1 MTKCAQ
7 EGTAFQ
13 LRPKEKKGGEK
24 KKAAKQLIPD
34 GSCFGRFLY
43 EYFLYGCAFCRSV
56 SFTKERLSQERIF
69 CMCAFC
75 MWTHFVKTYLLHVRR
90 T

>member
-1 MTKCAQ
+1 LTKCAQ

-34 GSCFGRFLY
+34 RSCFGRFLY
-43 EYFLYGCAFCRSV
+43 
-56 SFTKERLSQERIF
+56 
-69 CMCAFC
+69 
-75 MWTHFVKTYLLHVRR
+75 VRR